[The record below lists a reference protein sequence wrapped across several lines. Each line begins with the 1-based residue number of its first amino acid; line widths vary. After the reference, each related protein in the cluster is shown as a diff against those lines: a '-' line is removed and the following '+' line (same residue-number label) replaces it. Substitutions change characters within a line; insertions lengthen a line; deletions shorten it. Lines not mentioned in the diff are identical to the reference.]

1 MSNDF
6 HDNLSLIYI
15 LSETYNNNLL
25 SIQNFVNSI
34 NEMTEANAHIHNRII
49 ELLNNMNRSYTNRTY
64 RNRTDTNRTYP
75 NRTDTNRTYP
85 NRFDNNREN
94 RNRTIN
100 RSASTSTNYSTAN
113 VNRENTQQS
122 NNLGRVILNNIPYII
137 DSVQHYR
144 IPSGNENTIPDQT
157 RNTGFSRLL
166 QNFFQPVE
174 IYPTQ
179 SQIEAST
186 RNVRY
191 CDIVNPTNISCPISL
206 ENFSDTDNVT
216 VIRHC
221 GHIFN
226 PQQLTMWFR
235 SNCRCPVCR
244 YDIRNYNTN
253 YNFSDPS
260 ENNMSTD
267 MSNNQTDYPTDDPND
282 DETTSVQIDTEID
295 TDRTEVERNNEE
307 PSPTFTRRSNNAT
320 SRYRDGSTYFDL
332 FFSDN
337 TLLDSFSNLSD
348 DRDPTAI
355 LALLRALQRNNR

>member
-1 MSNDF
+1 MTNQFSDA
-6 HDNLSLIYI
+6 DLSIITSLN
-15 LSETYNNNLL
+15 EAYNNNLH
-25 SIQNFVNSI
+25 SIQTFTNSI
-34 NEMTEANAHIHNRII
+34 NELSDMNIQIHNRIVDI
-49 ELLNNMNRSYTNRTY
+49 LNIRNLRLDNINSRENITRS
-64 RNRTDTNRTYP
+64 
-75 NRTDTNRTYP
+75 
-85 NRFDNNREN
+85 NNRNATSANTE
-94 RNRTIN
+94 RT
-100 RSASTSTNYSTAN
+100 TSE
-113 VNRENTQQS
+113 R
-122 NNLGRVILNNIPYII
+122 NNLGRVIFNNIPYII

-348 DRDPTAI
+348 DSDPTAI